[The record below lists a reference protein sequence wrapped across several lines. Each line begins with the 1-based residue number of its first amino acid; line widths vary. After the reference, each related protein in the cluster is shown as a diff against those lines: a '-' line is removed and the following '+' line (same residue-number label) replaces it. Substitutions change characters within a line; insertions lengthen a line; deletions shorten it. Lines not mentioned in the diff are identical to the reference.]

1 MASSDSEINKPQLG
15 CPKRAEL
22 PNVNINTGVQRI
34 NTETT
39 IVDTTILNSF
49 KFKGSELTQ
58 FR

>member
-1 MASSDSEINKPQLG
+1 MASSDSEIDKPQLG

-22 PNVNINTGVQRI
+22 PNVNINTGVQSI

-49 KFKGSELTQ
+49 KFKGSEH
-58 FR
+58 